1 MNDKPRENRAV
12 EGATV
17 DSRNVSATLSQV
29 FSDLSAPQERYCTLG
44 KLGYVPMQEGLGV
57 TFGRNDTK
65 FVTRNREAFS
75 MRVEVTIGNIRPLI
89 PLNVYPPLHSKY
101 RRLLGPL
108 LSCTRMEAQ
117 EADIV
122 LRAND
127 YIDRFIDRGECN
139 FSNEYADP
147 FPSSVFLGLVGLP
160 EEELPTFLAMRDG
173 ILHPELTD
181 PAAKTDQEARNRV
194 VYATGASVYDFLSV

>member
-1 MNDKPRENRAV
+1 MSNKPRQNRAV

-17 DSRNVSATLSQV
+17 DSKNVSATLSQV

-44 KLGYVPMQEGLGV
+44 KLGYVEMQQGLGV

-65 FVTRNREAFS
+65 FVTRNHEAFS

-89 PLNVYPPLHSKY
+89 PLNVDPPLHSKY
-101 RRLLGPL
+101 RRLLNPL
-108 LSCTRMEAQ
+108 LSYTRMEQQ
-117 EADIV
+117 EADIAR
-122 LRAND
+122 RAND
-127 YIDRFIDRGECN
+127 FIDRFIDRGECN

-160 EEELPTFLAMRDG
+160 EEELPTFLKMRDG

-194 VYATGASVYDFLSV
+194 VYATGLRSMTSSNG